1 MLNELVCLSAII
13 AGESG
18 GELMPG
24 EKYSIGQV
32 AVAYSAI
39 NRRNDPNYPKNICR
53 IMEQPY
59 QYEFLKKNGMP
70 SKKQIEYFM
79 PLAKAV
85 LEGKIDD
92 PTKGSK
98 WFHSKWMRK
107 YPIWAKDKPVKLA
120 YMNHI
125 FY

>member
-1 MLNELVCLSAII
+1 MLNELICLSAII

-18 GELMPG
+18 GEIKPG
-24 EKYSIGQV
+24 QKYSIGQV
-32 AVAYSAI
+32 AVAYSAV
-39 NRRNDPNYPKNICR
+39 NRKADPRFPKTICGV
-53 IMEQPY
+53 MEQPY

-85 LEGKIDD
+85 LENKISD
-92 PTKGSK
+92 PTNGCK
-98 WFHSKWMRK
+98 WFHTRWIKP
-107 YPIWAKDKPVKLA
+107 YWAKDKSVKLA

>member
-1 MLNELVCLSAII
+1 MLISELMCLSAII

-18 GELMPG
+18 GEVAPG
-24 EKYSIGQV
+24 QKYSIGQV
-32 AVAYSAI
+32 AVAYSAV
-39 NRRNDPNYPKNICR
+39 NRKADPRFPKTICGV
-53 IMEQPY
+53 MEQPY

-85 LEGKIDD
+85 LENKISD
-92 PTKGSK
+92 PTNGSK
-98 WFHSKWMRK
+98 WFHTKWIK
-107 YPIWAKDKPVKLA
+107 PYWAKDKEVKLA